1 MQSRECD
8 ERIGVYLVI
17 KVAIRG
23 DNKMKRRRL
32 LPYVLRFTLLVGIIM
47 SMTSCSTEELQK
59 SDFSDSNSVGPAVFS
74 ASDITST
81 GLTLEI
87 TNTSSEYR
95 LEYYRNERRG
105 YDNGHGYRLEQK
117 NDDDWYVLNV
127 VIDDTTIDSTLTW
140 QFIMAGD
147 TMVKRVDWEYLYGEL
162 LPGEYRMLFRLST
175 VNGIDYDKHSLIY
188 ENDFYIPIY
197 FEIE

>member
-1 MQSRECD
+1 
-8 ERIGVYLVI
+8 
-17 KVAIRG
+17 
-23 DNKMKRRRL
+23 MKRKRL
-32 LPYVLRFTLLVGIIM
+32 LPCVLSFAILVGIVLT
-47 SMTSCSTEELQK
+47 MTLCSTAKLKK
-59 SDFSDSNSVGPAVFS
+59 SKFSDEDSVGPAVFS

-95 LEYYRNERRG
+95 MEYYRDERRG

-117 NDDDWYVLNV
+117 VGNDWYVLNV
-127 VIDDTTIDSTLTW
+127 IIDDTTIDTTLTW
-140 QFIMAGD
+140 QFIMAGG
-147 TMVKRVDWEYLYGEL
+147 TIEEKVDWEYLYGEL
-162 LPGEYRMLFRLST
+162 FPGEYRMLFRLSI
-175 VNGIDYDKHSLIY
+175 VSGVDYDKHSLIY